1 MRNFRIRRTKPI
13 FISKAAFINVTLL
26 AGIAIFVALAV
37 LTGRAVSDNI
47 FKDTGVNASSEP
59 SDTKIIVTQPT
70 ATPELPKNTP
80 PEETSTGGVIKIE
93 AKDYYFVQFGMF
105 SNEDNAK
112 TCADSI
118 AALGGAGYIKNTDGK
133 FYVFAMCYS
142 NGNDAKTVVT
152 NLKTQGYS
160 TLLKCFS
167 HNGMTMNISG
177 SEESINKIETAY
189 NGVIKA
195 TDEIEEIIYKFDK
208 GEIDRIELKNQ
219 LRELLSLIESNKDTF
234 SLYAEQNDIFANAK
248 TLCEAYYSDISG
260 LLKLESDIELKSR
273 LKNTYITS
281 VFELIEYL
289 DNAVVG

>member
-37 LTGRAVSDNI
+37 LTGRAVSTNI
-47 FKDTGVNASSEP
+47 IKDTGVAASSEP

-70 ATPELPKNTP
+70 PTPELPQNTP
-80 PEETSTGGVIKIE
+80 MEEATNGREIKIE

-105 SNEDNAK
+105 SNEENAR

-177 SEESINKIETAY
+177 SDESVNKIEAAF

-195 TDEIEEIIYKFDK
+195 TDEIEDIIYKFDK

-219 LRELLSLIESNKDTF
+219 LRELLNMIESNKDTF
-234 SLYAEQNDIFANAK
+234 SLYAEQNEIFANAK
-248 TLCEAYYSDISG
+248 TLCETFYSDISG

>member
-1 MRNFRIRRTKPI
+1 
-13 FISKAAFINVTLL
+13 
-26 AGIAIFVALAV
+26 
-37 LTGRAVSDNI
+37 
-47 FKDTGVNASSEP
+47 
-59 SDTKIIVTQPT
+59 
-70 ATPELPKNTP
+70 
-80 PEETSTGGVIKIE
+80 
-93 AKDYYFVQFGMF
+93 
-105 SNEDNAK
+105 
-112 TCADSI
+112 
-118 AALGGAGYIKNTDGK
+118 
-133 FYVFAMCYS
+133 
-142 NGNDAKTVVT
+142 
-152 NLKTQGYS
+152 
-160 TLLKCFS
+160 
-167 HNGMTMNISG
+167 MTMNISG

-234 SLYAEQNDIFANAK
+234 SLFAEQNEIFANAK